1 MLSDDYIL
9 EQAISRK
16 WITQEQIDLCSI
28 EKSKDQSI
36 LDVLVAK
43 DFLSK
48 EQVDKLTWEELDD
61 DDCFLSSDLKLKVM
75 SVDDLDADMAK
86 TGKSRFD
93 SSDEMEAADPLLD
106 ESSNEIKADDAL
118 LVGEG
123 SALAAHA
130 VIGEDSS
137 FEEPVFGESSTFV
150 KSAEFAEEVLKSKD
164 RIDAVDTVD
173 QQMRKSS
180 APDEEILEFDNDFLE
195 SNFENPAFR
204 APDPEQAE
212 EEASKEL
219 DALRSDSAEFTISGN
234 VVLPDLAEKTVKKP
248 SKDVKKPTKK
258 TSSSSKSSSSK
269 SSSSKRSS
277 SKSSS
282 SKSSSSKSV
291 AKSTSQSVANKN
303 SDKVHKIKSQYS
315 KPSQGKSMSTPFGKA
330 AILLKMATEE
340 QVNDALLSQV
350 TDCKGKKIGKIMAEK
365 GYLTNEQIKTIL
377 GRQKT
382 STMICPTCEKRYQ
395 IVLFQA
401 GRSYRCKSSKCAKKP
416 ELLELKKY
424 LKKRK
429 KSIDIS
435 HVPKDVEVMGLTGEI
450 SIKKKKPKQDPME
463 ASREELI
470 TKTPDLLKE
479 VGIQSD
485 EVVANIEVQES
496 KSSSGF
502 FAFFMILLVLGGSG
516 YIAYEMGVLDKFIQK
531 YQKYLPEYL
540 QKTESISQKI
550 DREYKAI
557 LSTNFRISDEGEVSQ
572 RIASFQNFQKQYP
585 QNPYKQ
591 EIEQELQTLQQI
603 LTKFN
608 SASAF
613 ENLQTKINADILK
626 EKFNRALST
635 LRNFKDENPSY
646 SPEKISELTKLIK
659 QKSKEKLM
667 IVLNNFDELV
677 AKKQYE
683 EAKNLLLENKSGQL
697 LGNLETINSKLNS
710 VIRLQQQIQWLSK
723 AQQIAEKTYPLLRNR
738 NYSKA
743 KGIID
748 NLAGGHSQI
757 QSWSDDIAKLAAVNT
772 SFAKGLQKLKGRSAT
787 FYVDIKTATKK
798 IKTKLAAVNYDKWQI
813 KLGSREMSISSLSHS
828 MVSKIIR
835 FASKKHSDYDIA
847 LFCATWKDKLYI
859 NNADATQKE
868 ILALYVFENYKY
880 NIKNRKLNEMLNSL
894 KTINTVKD
902 TQAYAMHKENLAS
915 TLKKLAMNSRLKNRL
930 YSIIRKYFSDTKVAK
945 EL

>member
-36 LDVLVAK
+36 LDVLVSK

-106 ESSNEIKADDAL
+106 ESSNEIKSDDGL

-248 SKDVKKPTKK
+248 SKDVKKPTRKPSA
-258 TSSSSKSSSSK
+258 SSSNKSSSSK
-269 SSSSKRSS
+269 SSSSK
-277 SKSSS
+277 KSVP

-291 AKSTSQSVANKN
+291 AKSTPKSVANKN
-303 SDKVHKIKSQYS
+303 NDQVHKIKSQYS

-429 KSIDIS
+429 KSIEIS
-435 HVPKDVEVMGLTGEI
+435 PIPKDVEVMGLTGEI

-540 QKTESISQKI
+540 QKTESMSQKI
-550 DREYKAI
+550 DKEYKAI
-557 LSTNFRISDEGEVSQ
+557 LSTNFRISDESEVSQ
-572 RIASFQNFQKQYP
+572 RIARFQNFQKQYP

-710 VIRLQQQIQWLSK
+710 VIRLQQQIQWLGK
-723 AQQIAEKTYPLLRNR
+723 AQQVAKETYPLLRSR

-748 NLAGGHSQI
+748 NLAGDHSQI
-757 QSWSDDIAKLAAVNT
+757 QSWSNDVAKLSAVNT
-772 SFAKGLQKLKGRSAT
+772 SFAKGLQKLKGKSAT
-787 FYVDIKTATKK
+787 FYLDISTSTRRV
-798 IKTKLAAVNYDKWQI
+798 KTKLVAVNYDKWQI
-813 KLGSREMSISSLSHS
+813 KLGNRTMPISSLSHS

-847 LFCATWKDKLYI
+847 LFCATWKDKLYV

-902 TQAYAMHKENLAS
+902 TQAYSMHKENLAS
-915 TLKKLAMNSRLKNRL
+915 TLKKLAMNSKFKSRL
-930 YSIIRKYFSDTKVAK
+930 YNLIKTYFSGTKVAK

>member
-1 MLSDDYIL
+1 MLSDEYIL

-86 TGKSRFD
+86 EGKSQND
-93 SSDEMEAADPLLD
+93 PIEEMEAADPLFN

-150 KSAEFAEEVLKSKD
+150 KSATFAEEVLQSKD
-164 RIDAVDTVD
+164 RIDAVD
-173 QQMRKSS
+173 QEMRKSS

-204 APDPEQAE
+204 APDPDIAE
-212 EEASKEL
+212 VEASKEL

-234 VVLPDLAEKTVKKP
+234 VVLPDLTDKTFKKPSSPLKKP
-248 SKDVKKPTKK
+248 SKKASPAKISPAK
-258 TSSSSKSSSSK
+258 SSPAKSSPAKSSPAKSSSQG
-269 SSSSKRSS
+269 SSGR
-277 SKSSS
+277 
-282 SKSSSSKSV
+282 
-291 AKSTSQSVANKN
+291 

-382 STMICPTCEKRYQ
+382 STMICPVCEKRYQ

-416 ELLELKKY
+416 ELLELRKY

-435 HVPKDVEVMGLTGEI
+435 EVPKDVEVMGLTGEI
-450 SIKKKKPKQDPME
+450 SLKKKKPKQDPME
-463 ASREELI
+463 ASQEELI
-470 TKTPDLLKE
+470 TNTPDLLKE
-479 VGIQSD
+479 VGIKSD
-485 EVVANIEVQES
+485 EVVANIEIEES

-502 FAFFMILLVLGGSG
+502 FVFFMILVVLGGSG
-516 YIAYEMGVLDKFIQK
+516 YIAHEMGLLNKFID
-531 YQKYLPEYL
+531 KYLKEYFP
-540 QKTESISQKI
+540 KSESVSQKI
-550 DREYKAI
+550 ESEYKAI
-557 LSTNFRISDEGEVSQ
+557 LSTNFRISDEKEVAQ
-572 RIASFQNFQKQYP
+572 RIANFQNFQKQYP
-585 QNPYKQ
+585 QNPYKK

-603 LTKFN
+603 LTKF
-608 SASAF
+608 SSVSAF
-613 ENLQTKINADILK
+613 ESLETKINADILK

-659 QKSKEKLM
+659 QKSKEKLV

-683 EAKNLLLENKSGQL
+683 AAKNLLLENKAGQL

-710 VIRLQQQIQWLSK
+710 VIRLQQQIQWLDK
-723 AQQIAEKTYPLLRNR
+723 AQQIAKETYPLLRSR
-738 NYSKA
+738 RYSKA
-743 KGIID
+743 KSVID
-748 NLAGGHSQI
+748 NLAGDSPQL
-757 QSWSDDIAKLAAVNT
+757 QSWSEDIAKLPTVST
-772 SFAKGLQKLKGRSAT
+772 HFAKGLQKLKGKSTT
-787 FYVDIKTATKK
+787 FYFDIKTATKK
-798 IKTKLAAVNYDKWQI
+798 IKTKITTVDYGKWQVTFG
-813 KLGSREMSISSLSHS
+813 KSKRSLSSLSHG
-828 MVSKIIR
+828 MVSRIIR
-835 FASKKHSDYDIA
+835 FASKKHSSYHIA
-847 LFCATWKDKLYI
+847 LFCSTWKDKLI
-859 NNADATQKE
+859 IKNVETTQKE

-894 KTINTVKD
+894 KTINSVKD
-902 TQAYAMHKENLAS
+902 TQVYSMQKESLASALKNLAKKS
-915 TLKKLAMNSRLKNRL
+915 KLKSKL
-930 YSIIRKYFSDTKVAK
+930 YGIIKKYFSDTKVAK